1 VPNPIIKKDANGM
14 YVIEGAL
21 SNGLSQQQLDY
32 NEIYQKADLISGPE
46 GDAARKNISANP
58 NISAGIISGL
68 YKSGTIGSSQL
79 TSTLAEID
87 KQTKAQRELDQ
98 NKESQRLANEGFK
111 KQFFGIPYNVW
122 NSLKSVSRLAVT
134 VSMAPVEAVLNT
146 GANLVA
152 SVATGKPVNAVWE
165 GIDQTNLVQGI
176 KELIKTR
183 KLDVGS
189 GFFINEE
196 SGVGLRVR
204 KEKLKSGKILVLDG
218 EGQEVKDKE
227 GNTLYRPYSAV
238 DPLSYIM
245 TGGHLESGT
254 ARFINAIGEVGLMIY
269 TDPVT
274 KVNKLLKVRDLIVKS
289 ENYAKGRTSAQDLQR
304 LTVLD
309 GEIQTKAD
317 ETAAALK
324 ELEIFDK
331 NPALKGIVSPK
342 QQQEMRVAWEN
353 KQEELIKLETEY
365 DGLGKV
371 KQGLNYDNIATFLSG
386 KSMKP
391 VIDEIADTNDYLK
404 IWEISRR
411 GEKPGFTIKQAQ
423 ELAAAKTRE
432 EVLGAIAPYIASG
445 SVVQNILETGTKAS
459 RGLSKIIPGSVA
471 KPAQDI
477 VGWATKGVKKI
488 PYAEKV
494 YNDLSKSY
502 TTYIPKQGTL
512 VHYNDKDALV
522 ESVIGFARA
531 TKVDEVTIRKLVD
544 DLVLNINAKTSAYD
558 ASIGVFKAVF
568 AANAAAFAK
577 AGISTDKLTE
587 LTTAFKKGADEQSK
601 YWAEMHVNGANID
614 FVRANGSIVKYSGP
628 HLESERLKS
637 MVYFPPP
644 QELINEIAKVSKFKG
659 IRAVRNNKL
668 GNKSIDLV
676 DSFTSGYWKKV
687 ILTRPAYVI
696 RNIGEEQ
703 IRIMLNGHMSFYN
716 NPLAAMGMW
725 LGRSEGPQWK
735 QLLNSQDQFKHNVF
749 KKDFKMAT
757 SGEELAMETIAN
769 GPKNTY
775 IGVMGNPNAGSRL
788 EVGKV
793 AVMRGYE
800 EVRPGDPRY
809 FLGLA
814 NEIRILNQDPMAK
827 LAISTIPGAEANTVE
842 FLLSG
847 AGRPTLDSW
856 LSGVYPLEDRAFWGS
871 REGIMTYLFTGK
883 DKNLKSVS
891 MRDRI
896 AGVAG
901 QDGASAAAITKL
913 IGDGFLETS
922 GYSLKVPK
930 EADDALNSI
939 KNAKEVSAGRKQIKD
954 ANEEFADQLK
964 LAFNGQGNWG
974 NVVQKVPKTEISISK
989 RKKNIIEN
997 FFDHAVEFDK
1007 TTSFG
1012 PEWRMSYWDAVS
1024 SVIMSA
1030 DTKALKQIKE
1040 IAPKSL
1046 KPLVSENGKSKIGM
1060 NHSFWKKSTKADGSG
1075 NMTVEEIHEY
1085 ASRVAS
1091 NDVKELFYDA
1101 SKKRLL
1107 WHQLRIIA
1115 PFAQAWENTLTK
1127 WGKLSLDNPGEIYK
1141 ISRGIEWLNSSESS
1155 SLYEA
1160 TDAKSYYDP
1169 NQGFF
1174 FTNPQTNQ
1182 RQFFV
1187 PFMSTGMNFMTSL
1200 TRKVL
1205 TGQGEISTSGPFGQ
1219 KASPQSFNFALGAGV
1234 LPGFGPG
1241 LTIGLNVLDGF
1252 GVNPVDLLPGPWQ
1265 ETVNKIVFPFGKP
1278 NLETTTGL
1286 VSTLTTNNI
1295 GRLFAGVTGT
1305 EDGYASSFAP
1315 VMNYLASSG
1324 DYNLDDPV
1332 DQNRLT
1338 KDTDKF
1344 ARFFSISRG
1353 VFGLGSPVAL
1363 TPEDLVLDKTGNT
1376 VLAAALYKD
1385 FEDILNSN
1393 SSDRNK
1399 SYADFLDLYGPEQVF
1414 ALIGSY
1420 TGGPVNLA
1428 TYQKILND
1436 PTVADVYPD
1445 TYGYFY
1451 PNGGFSLELRKWQER
1466 EGKIERLSA
1475 QEIFDRATNIRFAA
1489 AKDRVLTR
1497 SIAEGW
1503 DSKYTAA
1510 TLSNLSDSYNLK
1522 GKKTIFDASRE
1533 DRILN
1538 QLRDA
1543 TQDSRFDDS
1552 EAVTGMRDYL
1562 YLRDKALEV
1571 VGKKSNDSLSA
1582 DKYEEQRK
1590 FLAEQAL
1597 EIIKRNP
1604 DFQKIYYSFF
1614 KKELEGN

>member
-14 YVIEGAL
+14 YVIEGSL

-32 NEIYQKADLISGPE
+32 NEIYQKADLITGAE

-68 YKSGTIGSSQL
+68 YKSGTIGSSEL
-79 TSTLAEID
+79 TNTLAEID

-98 NKESQRLANEGFK
+98 NKESQRLANESFK

-122 NSLKSVSRLAVT
+122 NSLKITSRLLT
-134 VSMAPVEAVLNT
+134 TGLMAPVEAVLNT

-176 KELIKTR
+176 KELIQTR

-218 EGQEVKDKE
+218 EGNEVKDKE

-254 ARFINAIGEVGLMIY
+254 ARFINAIGEIGLMIY
-269 TDPVT
+269 TDPVS
-274 KVNKLLKVRDLIVKS
+274 KANKLIKAKDLITKS

-317 ETAAALK
+317 ETTAALK

-331 NPALKGIVSPK
+331 LPALKGIVSPK
-342 QQQEMRVAWEN
+342 QQQEMRLAWET
-353 KQEELIKLETEY
+353 KQEELIKLETEF
-365 DGLGKV
+365 DQLGKV

-391 VIDEIADTNDYLK
+391 VIDEIADTDDYLK

-411 GEKPGFTIKQAQ
+411 GGKPGFTIKQAQ

-445 SVVQNILETGTKAS
+445 SVVQNVLETGTKAS

-477 VGWATKGVKKI
+477 TGWAVKGVKKI

-494 YNDLSKSY
+494 YNGLSKSY

-512 VHYNDKDALV
+512 VHFEDKDALV
-522 ESVIGFARA
+522 ESVISFARA
-531 TKVDEVTIRKLVD
+531 TKVDEATIRKLVD
-544 DLVLNINAKTSAYD
+544 DLVSNTNAKTSAYD
-558 ASIGVFKAVF
+558 ASVGVFDAVFKA
-568 AANAAAFAK
+568 NAPAFAK
-577 AGISTDKLTE
+577 AGISVEKLTE
-587 LTTAFKKGADEQSK
+587 LTKAFKKSADEQSK
-601 YWAEMHVNGANID
+601 YWAQMHVNGANID
-614 FVRANGSIVKYSGP
+614 FLRSNGSIVKFNGP
-628 HLESERLKS
+628 HLESERLNS

-644 QELINEIAKVSKFKG
+644 QELMNEIAKVSKFKA
-659 IRAVRNNKL
+659 IRTVRKNRF
-668 GNKSIDLV
+668 GNKSVDLV

-687 ILTRPAYVI
+687 VLTRPAYVI

-716 NPLAAMGMW
+716 SPLAAVGMW

-735 QLLNSQDQFKHNVF
+735 QLINSFDPVKNNVF
-749 KKDFKMAT
+749 GKEFKMAT
-757 SGEELAMETIAN
+757 SGEELALETIAN
-769 GPKNTY
+769 ANKNTY
-775 IGVMGNPNAGSRL
+775 LGVMGNPNAGSRL
-788 EVGKV
+788 ETTKV

-800 EVRPGDPRY
+800 EIRPGDDRY
-809 FLGLA
+809 FLALA
-814 NEIRILNQDPMAK
+814 NEIRILNQDNLAK
-827 LAISTIPGAEANTVE
+827 IVARTIPGGEANTVN
-842 FLLSG
+842 FLLKG
-847 AGRPTLDSW
+847 EGRPAWDSF
-856 LSGVYPLEDRAFWGS
+856 LAGVPEADKAFFNS
-871 REGIMTYLFTGK
+871 YEGAMIYLFTGK
-883 DKNLKSVS
+883 NPEGRLASVS
-891 MRDRI
+891 ARI
-896 AGVAG
+896 ANVAG

-913 IGDGFLETS
+913 IGEGFLETS

-939 KNAKEVSAGRKQIKD
+939 KNAKEVSAGRTKIKD

-964 LAFNGQGNWG
+964 LVFKGQGNWG
-974 NVVQKVPKTEISISK
+974 DVVQKIPKTEVSLSK
-989 RKKNIIEN
+989 RKKSLIEN
-997 FFDHAVEFDK
+997 FFDHSVEFEK
-1007 TTSFG
+1007 TTSMG

-1024 SVIMSA
+1024 SVIFSA
-1030 DTKALKQIKE
+1030 DAKALKQIKE

-1046 KPLVSENGKSKIGM
+1046 KPLVGENGKTKIGM

-1075 NMTVEEIHEY
+1075 NMTLEEIHEY
-1085 ASRVAS
+1085 ASRVAA

-1115 PFAQAWENTLTK
+1115 PFGQAWENTLTK
-1127 WGKLSLDNPGEIYK
+1127 WGKLALDNPGEVYK
-1141 ISRGIEWLNSSESS
+1141 INRGIEWLNSSSS
-1155 SLYEA
+1155 SALYEA

-1187 PFMSTGMNFMTSL
+1187 PFMSTGMNFMTNL
-1200 TRKVL
+1200 TRGK
-1205 TGQGEISTSGPFGQ
+1205 ISGSGPFGE

-1324 DYNLDDPV
+1324 DYNLDDPA

-1393 SSDRNK
+1393 AGNRNK

-1466 EGKIERLSA
+1466 EGKIARLSA
-1475 QEIFDRATNIRFAA
+1475 QETFDRATNIRFAA

-1497 SIAEGW
+1497 SVAEGW
-1503 DSKYTAA
+1503 NSKYTAD
-1510 TLSNLSDSYNLK
+1510 TLSTLSDSYNLK
-1522 GKKTIFDASRE
+1522 GKKTVFDASRE

-1543 TQDSRFDDS
+1543 TQDSRFEDS

-1614 KKELEGN
+1614 KRELEGN